1 MAMKEAADSGAPT
14 PEFSPEARERAFA
27 TNLNTCHIWDE
38 DGDQVRLIRSG
49 GTLGAPL
56 SVIKRLESSVALP
69 TNGPNDEAE
78 VHQPISRM
86 ASSLAHL

>member
-1 MAMKEAADSGAPT
+1 MGPVAIQCGWSMRVMAMKEVADSGAPT

-56 SVIKRLESSVALP
+56 SVSKRLEKLGRSP
-69 TNGPNDEAE
+69 DEWAE
-78 VHQPISRM
+78 RRG
-86 ASSLAHL
+86 